1 MSYLKRLSPAT
12 YGEIG
17 VVLVVW
23 IVVLS
28 QLHPN
33 LLLTNSTTTGG
44 DTGAHFI
51 LPAYL
56 RDHLLAHGHL
66 TGWFPSWYNGF
77 PLYSY
82 YFVLPDLFAALAS
95 VVIPYGIAFK
105 AITIL
110 GSLLLPVA
118 AIVLGRGF
126 RLRAPLPA
134 ALGAASLPF
143 LFDSTFTIDGGN
155 LFSTLAGE
163 YSFSLG
169 LSLVL
174 IAAGL
179 FARRIERGRGIVGVA
194 VAMSVAMAAHLLPWM
209 WILTVM
215 FGLLAI
221 AVTPLRHYF
230 HDEVLGS
237 RRGVG
242 VALPLARPRRVLS
255 FVARAAGLS
264 ALLSAWWLL
273 PFVSLQQYANPMGYN
288 NVTTY
293 QTLLYPKADYWVI
306 WLAGFAVAL
315 GLIRRSR
322 FVAVLAFST
331 ALAGLAVRFE
341 PQGSI
346 YNARLL
352 PFWFIGLYLLAA
364 WLLGMALSALARYFA
379 RHWSHVAIRDFGP
392 GAFGAALAA
401 GLLSAVV
408 VAAPF
413 VLPARFLPVTPG
425 ANQVSSWAAWNY
437 SGMES
442 KSGYAEYHALV
453 SQLELVTRQ
462 HGCGRAMWEYSSSM
476 DRFGTPMALM
486 LLPYWTQGCVASM
499 EGLFFE
505 SSATTPYHF
514 INQAELSPSPSNP
527 QVGLNYPSL
536 DVAMGVRHLQLLGVR
551 YYLANS
557 ASTISQARKIPD
569 LQLVGSS
576 KVPGAHRWNIYRV
589 RHSALVTGL
598 RHLPRVLSKA
608 ATSSASWLQLSQAWY
623 LHPHRWAYPLA
634 ASGPAHW
641 PKGPS
646 SPQPTLPAVRVSKIQ
661 RTDASISFSV
671 DRLGIPVLVKESYF
685 PAWQA
690 SGADGPYRVSP
701 NLMVLIPRSHRV
713 SLVYGSS
720 PSQALGAGLSEI
732 AIAGLLIWGL
742 FGLAKRR
749 KA

>member
-1 MSYLKRLSPAT
+1 MSYLKRLSNAS
-12 YGEIG
+12 YGELG

-44 DTGAHFI
+44 DTGAHFM

-56 RDHLLAHGHL
+56 RHHLLAHGHL
-66 TGWFPSWYNGF
+66 TGWFPSWYDGF

-110 GSLLLPVA
+110 GSMLLPVA

-134 ALGAASLPF
+134 ALAAASLPF
-143 LFDSTFTIDGGN
+143 LFDSTFTIYGGN

-179 FARRIERGRGIVGVA
+179 FARRIERARGIVGVA

-215 FGLLAI
+215 LGLLAI

-242 VALPLARPRRVLS
+242 VTVALARPRRVLS

-322 FVAVLAFST
+322 FVAVLAFAT
-331 ALAGLAVRFE
+331 AIAGLAVRFE

-352 PFWFIGLYLLAA
+352 RFWFIGLYLLVG

-462 HGCGRAMWEYSSSM
+462 HGCG
-476 DRFGTPMALM
+476 
-486 LLPYWTQGCVASM
+486 
-499 EGLFFE
+499 
-505 SSATTPYHF
+505 
-514 INQAELSPSPSNP
+514 
-527 QVGLNYPSL
+527 
-536 DVAMGVRHLQLLGVR
+536 
-551 YYLANS
+551 
-557 ASTISQARKIPD
+557 
-569 LQLVGSS
+569 
-576 KVPGAHRWNIYRV
+576 
-589 RHSALVTGL
+589 
-598 RHLPRVLSKA
+598 
-608 ATSSASWLQLSQAWY
+608 
-623 LHPHRWAYPLA
+623 
-634 ASGPAHW
+634 
-641 PKGPS
+641 
-646 SPQPTLPAVRVSKIQ
+646 
-661 RTDASISFSV
+661 
-671 DRLGIPVLVKESYF
+671 
-685 PAWQA
+685 
-690 SGADGPYRVSP
+690 
-701 NLMVLIPRSHRV
+701 
-713 SLVYGSS
+713 
-720 PSQALGAGLSEI
+720 
-732 AIAGLLIWGL
+732 
-742 FGLAKRR
+742 
-749 KA
+749 